1 MEPIV
6 FYFDFASPYAYFAAD
21 GIERIA
27 AENGRTVEWRA
38 FLAWAA
44 FRAHGIAPPLDV
56 PAKHAYF
63 ITDMVRSAAF
73 HGVPYRQPK
82 LPVSAHRAARL
93 FHVVAAEDPG
103 MARTFARRA
112 FSAFFAE
119 GEDIAAEAVV
129 LRIARDCGIAEDTAR
144 EAIEG
149 PLGRALLAAAVD
161 RAVADGVCGSP
172 FFVVDGE
179 PFFGA
184 DRLPQIAWRL
194 SQDRPQGVP
203 GASASGTL
211 AARDGR
217 TS

>member
-44 FRAHGIAPPLDV
+44 FKAHGISPPMDV

-63 ITDMVRSAAF
+63 VTDMVRSAAF
-73 HGVPYRQPK
+73 HGVPYRHPK

-93 FHVVAAEDPG
+93 FHVVAEEDPG
-103 MARTFARRA
+103 IARAFARKA

-172 FFVVDGE
+172 FFLVDGE

-203 GASASGTL
+203 GALPPGTP
-211 AARDGR
+211 AAKGAG
-217 TS
+217 S

>member
-27 AENGRTVEWRA
+27 ADNGRTVEWRA

-44 FRAHGIAPPLDV
+44 FKAHGISPPMDV
-56 PAKHAYF
+56 PVKHDYF
-63 ITDMVRSAAF
+63 ITDMIRSAAF

-82 LPVSAHRAARL
+82 LPVSTHRAARL

-103 MARTFARRA
+103 TARAFARAA

-119 GEDIAAEAVV
+119 GEDIAAEATV
-129 LRIARDCGIAEDTAR
+129 LRLARDCGIAEDAAR

-172 FFVVDGE
+172 FFIVDGE

-194 SQDRPQGVP
+194 SQARPQGVP
-203 GASASGTL
+203 GAVPPGTP
-211 AARDGR
+211 AGKGAGD
-217 TS
+217 

>member
-27 AENGRTVEWRA
+27 AEHGRTVEWRA

-44 FRAHGIAPPLDV
+44 FKAHGISPPMDV
-56 PAKHAYF
+56 PARHAYF
-63 ITDMVRSAAF
+63 ITDMIRSAAF

-82 LPVSAHRAARL
+82 LPVSTHRAARL

-103 MARTFARRA
+103 TARAFARRA
-112 FSAFFAE
+112 LSVFFAE

-129 LRIARDCGIAEDTAR
+129 LRIAQECGIDAASAR
-144 EAIEG
+144 EAIESQS
-149 PLGRALLAAAVD
+149 GRALLAAAVD

-172 FFVVDGE
+172 FFLVDGE

-194 SQDRPQGVP
+194 SQTRPTSVP
-203 GASASGTL
+203 GAAPPGTL
-211 AARDGR
+211 STGDSAG
-217 TS
+217 T

>member
-1 MEPIV
+1 MAPIV

-27 AENGRTVEWRA
+27 ADNGRTVEWRA

-44 FRAHGIAPPLDV
+44 FKAHGISPPMDV

-63 ITDMVRSAAF
+63 ITDMIRSAAF

-82 LPVSAHRAARL
+82 LPLSTHRASRL
-93 FHVVAAEDPG
+93 FHVVAAEDPRA
-103 MARTFARRA
+103 ARTFARRA
-112 FSAFFAE
+112 LAAFFAE
-119 GEDIAAEAVV
+119 GEDISDEAIV
-129 LRIARDCGIAEDTAR
+129 LRIAQECGIDGASAR
-144 EAIEG
+144 QAIEG
-149 PLGRALLAAAVD
+149 PAGRALLAAAVD

-172 FFVVDGE
+172 FFLVDGE

-194 SQDRPQGVP
+194 SQARPASVT
-203 GASASGTL
+203 GAAPPGTL
-211 AARDGR
+211 IAGEAAG
-217 TS
+217 S

>member
-1 MEPIV
+1 MDPIV

-27 AENGRTVEWRA
+27 AEHGRTVEWRA

-44 FRAHGIAPPLDV
+44 FKAHGISPPMDV
-56 PAKHAYF
+56 PAKHDYF
-63 ITDMVRSAAF
+63 LTDMVRSAAF

-93 FHVVAAEDPG
+93 FHVIDAEDPAA
-103 MARTFARRA
+103 ARSFARKA
-112 FSAFFAE
+112 FSAFFAD

-129 LRIARDCGIAEDTAR
+129 LRIARDCGIDEATAR

-149 PLGRALLAAAVD
+149 PAGRALLAAAVD

-172 FFVVDGE
+172 FFLVDGE

-194 SQDRPQGVP
+194 SQDRPGGVP
-203 GASASGTL
+203 DAVASGTL
-211 AARDGR
+211 AARDTGK
-217 TS
+217 S

>member
-27 AENGRTVEWRA
+27 AEHGRTVEWRA

-44 FRAHGIAPPLDV
+44 FKAHGISPPMDV

-63 ITDMVRSAAF
+63 ITDMIRSAAF

-93 FHVVAAEDPG
+93 FHVVAAKNPDT
-103 MARTFARRA
+103 ARTFARKA
-112 FSAFFAE
+112 FAAFFAE
-119 GEDIAAEAVV
+119 GEDIATEATV
-129 LRIARDCGIAEDTAR
+129 LRIAGECGIVEDAAR

-172 FFVVDGE
+172 FFLVDGE

-194 SQDRPQGVP
+194 SQARPQGVP
-203 GASASGTL
+203 GAMSPGTL
-211 AARDGR
+211 AGEAGR
-217 TS
+217 N